1 MRCEFSMNRESEEVK
16 VEVPQHQAP
25 SPPAENVRE
34 IDSAELFQGDR
45 EVLIR
50 HHGEVYRLRLT
61 KNDRLILHK

>member
-1 MRCEFSMNRESEEVK
+1 MNLESDEVK
-16 VEVPQHQAP
+16 TVTPEPAAP
-25 SPPAENVRE
+25 SAPAETLRE
-34 IDSAELFQGDR
+34 IDSAVLFQGER